1 MSLKPV
7 KKSDQGKSW
16 TLQPRRDRHKMVQP
30 EYHLIVTE
38 GTETEPPY
46 FNAMGAIINSN
57 YPDRIN
63 IKVEGKG
70 DNTLSLYNK
79 AKNLAASSANV
90 YRHVWVVY
98 DTDDF
103 PTTHIDE
110 TAHLCEVDSNAETTY
125 HAIWSNQ
132 CVELWFLLHFSF
144 LQSDLHRNEYW
155 PKLTEILKSLGE
167 GEYRKNRDDMYRILY
182 PYMDSAIANAKKL
195 EKINEGKAPSKSAP
209 GTMIHTLVEKLKPY
223 LTIEN

>member
-1 MSLKPV
+1 
-7 KKSDQGKSW
+7 
-16 TLQPRRDRHKMVQP
+16 
-30 EYHLIVTE
+30 
-38 GTETEPPY
+38 
-46 FNAMGAIINSN
+46 MGAIINSN

-70 DNTLSLYNK
+70 DNTLNLYNK
-79 AKNLAASSANV
+79 AKNLATNSANI

-103 PTTHIDE
+103 PATHIDE
-110 TAHLCEVDSNAETTY
+110 TARLCEMDSNAETTY

-167 GEYRKNRDDMYRILY
+167 GEYKKNRDDMYRILH
-182 PYMDSAIANAKKL
+182 PYMDAAIANAQKL
-195 EKINEGKAPSKSAP
+195 EKINEGKTPSRSAP
-209 GTMIHTLVEKLKPY
+209 GTMIHKLVEKLKPY
-223 LTIEN
+223 LTEGK